1 MRRLSRAGLALG
13 ALAAGALS
21 AFPASPA
28 HSQAA
33 NCDASAGD
41 TSKIEGSVTSPATD
55 AVEEKSLTVGVR
67 GEGFRYIDRPA
78 LIGGDVANVRR
89 IEAEL
94 VACDAQELPQGA
106 ARVQDFTG
114 GDDPRTFAWDTPQLV
129 WNGRYAVR
137 LTVTA
142 DNNATRTIV
151 QPFRMDLPASAPTG
165 VKTVSDTAGGVT
177 VSWQAAPST
186 EPDTLGYIVEWTAVS
201 DDDFSEKQT
210 AEVLPQTED
219 EPPPTKFA
227 HKPGAGDWQYR
238 VVALRP
244 GTKQQGFNPSKPSAT
259 STASVAAPPTT
270 TVAGGTG
277 SGSGSGGSTAAGS
290 GSTATTAKGGA
301 ARDAGTVDLT
311 NFSRLLDQRRT
322 ATPQPRRAAE
332 PDPGFQQ
339 TLPFQPGDEPAVAA
353 AADEVASGEQE
364 LAQEVVSDDS
374 QRRQAMTFVAASL
387 FFAVLG
393 YGLRLVKREAD
404 RVDLEPT
411 EPTAELAET
420 PATDA
425 VTPAGT
431 PATAVEIEAGP
442 ALPDVTSEIPR
453 PIDDAPLLHDDELA
467 AAAAPLPMAVPRR
480 VAAADAPHLDVP
492 LPPRRPRRPR
502 TDGVGTGNAGRA
514 ARRVSSGPRP
524 DRGASGEAVRPRRRG
539 TGGGDR
545 RTPVG

>member
-1 MRRLSRAGLALG
+1 MKRLSRAGLALG
-13 ALAAGALS
+13 VLVAGALS

-28 HSQAA
+28 QSQTAT
-33 NCDASAGD
+33 CDASAGD
-41 TSKIEGSVTSPATD
+41 ASKIEGSITSPTTD
-55 AVEEKSLTVGVR
+55 AVEEKSLAVAVQ
-67 GEGFRYIDRPA
+67 GEGIRYIDRPA
-78 LIGGDVANVRR
+78 LVGGDVANIRR
-89 IEAEL
+89 IEAQI
-94 VACDAQELPQGA
+94 VACDAQEMPAGS
-106 ARVQDFTG
+106 ARVQDYTS
-114 GDDPRTFAWDTPQLV
+114 GDDPRTFVWETPQLV

-137 LTVTA
+137 MTITA
-142 DNNATRTIV
+142 DNNASRTIV
-151 QPFRMDLPASAPTG
+151 QPFRMNLPASAPTG
-165 VKTVSDTAGGVT
+165 VKAVTDAAGGVA
-177 VSWQAAPST
+177 VSWDPAPST
-186 EPDTLGYIVEWTAVS
+186 EPDTLGYIVEWTAAG

-219 EPPPTKFA
+219 DPPPTRFS

-238 VVALRP
+238 VIALRP
-244 GTKQQGFNPSKPSAT
+244 GTKQQGFNPSKPSST
-259 STASVAAPPTT
+259 SSASVAAPPTT

-277 SGSGSGGSTAAGS
+277 AGAGAGSGSGSTGSTASGS
-290 GSTATTAKGGA
+290 GSTATTVKGNAGS
-301 ARDAGTVDLT
+301 AGTVDLS
-311 NFSRLLDQRRT
+311 NFSRLLDQRRA
-322 ATPQPRRAAE
+322 ATPQPRRVAE

-339 TLPFQPGDEPAVAA
+339 TLPFQPADEPAVEA

-374 QRRQAMTFVAASL
+374 ERRRAMTFVAASL

-411 EPTAELAET
+411 EPSTEVVEA
-420 PATDA
+420 PVA
-425 VTPAGT
+425 V
-431 PATAVEIEAGP
+431 IEAESDP
-442 ALPDVTSEIPR
+442 AMPDVTSEIPR

-467 AAAAPLPMAVPRR
+467 AAAVALPMAVPRR

-492 LPPRRPRRPR
+492 LPARRPRRAR

-524 DRGASGEAVRPRRRG
+524 DRGASGEAVRPRRRR
-539 TGGGDR
+539 TGGSDR